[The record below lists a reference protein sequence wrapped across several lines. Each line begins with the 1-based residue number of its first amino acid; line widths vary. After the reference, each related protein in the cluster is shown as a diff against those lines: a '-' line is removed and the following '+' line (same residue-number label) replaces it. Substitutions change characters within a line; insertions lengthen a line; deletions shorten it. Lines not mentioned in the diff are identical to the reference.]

1 MRLDDHGEPLVLNI
15 GVFLGFENAYG
26 VRNKFI
32 WGQKLVI
39 YSYECMLKQKIKGQA
54 KTNGA

>member
-26 VRNKFI
+26 VRK
-32 WGQKLVI
+32 K
-39 YSYECMLKQKIKGQA
+39 YECMLKQKIKGQA